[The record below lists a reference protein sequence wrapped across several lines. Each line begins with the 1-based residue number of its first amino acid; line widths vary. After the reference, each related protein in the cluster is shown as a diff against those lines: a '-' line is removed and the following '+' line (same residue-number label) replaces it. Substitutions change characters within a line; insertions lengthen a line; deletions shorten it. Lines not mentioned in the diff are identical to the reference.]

1 MLPPIRATGGASRS
15 NLNEARKHPDSSRIK
30 GTNRSD
36 EPQLLLLFLQGA
48 YFFATG
54 VWSLVA
60 IGSFQ
65 KVTGPKTDT
74 WLVKTVGVLVSVIGA
89 VLMSGAVR
97 RQSSVEL
104 RTLALGSAAGLAA
117 IDITYVAKRRI
128 RPVYLLDAFAEAA
141 LVAGLLV

>member
-1 MLPPIRATGGASRS
+1 M
-15 NLNEARKHPDSSRIK
+15 
-30 GTNRSD
+30 
-36 EPQLLLLFLQGA
+36 
-48 YFFATG
+48 
-54 VWSLVA
+54 
-60 IGSFQ
+60 
-65 KVTGPKTDT
+65 
-74 WLVKTVGVLVSVIGA
+74 IGA

-141 LVAGLLV
+141 LVAGLLVSSFRGPRNETPS